1 MSKRFEM
8 VKEIKNLEVKGVYS
22 KGNYLCFDNGIPPWK
37 IIVLLFLVGMF
48 ALTTHIVHSHPN
60 DSEFVIK
67 YIFNTNYLVMFIGSI
82 LMSDGKK
89 ENTLMQALKVIVS
102 KWLK

>member
-48 ALTTHIVHSHPN
+48 ALTTHIV
-60 DSEFVIK
+60 IK